1 MSKASISFF
10 PNCAK
15 KQTKNKKTPVYI
27 RVILHGQKAEARLN
41 LDLSEKE
48 NSSWNPIY
56 RRVDIPNCP
65 ANNHIS
71 TIESEFTKFLAAN
84 DHKLTE
90 FNAKQIRDIILSKKQ
105 PLQKPITVIDYC
117 NNYYEKAIS
126 YNSNLSDGTK
136 KNYRKAIKHFLLYSN
151 QEKIAGLTPNSINYT
166 HAEHFKSYLLNSKDG
181 KVGMSEVSALG
192 IIKKFR
198 TIFEK
203 AFEENLVQRN
213 YFKLIK
219 LKNKS
224 PRKPRLTITQLKD
237 IYELPE
243 AKSRVENLCKDLLIF
258 SSITGLAYCD
268 VINLSKSSLQSNR
281 ADNEIKLVKARTKT
295 EVQIEQFL
303 PTLAQKLINKYE
315 SSMLANFQD
324 RFFPY
329 VDNSTYNKTLK
340 LIAAKARISLNLTT
354 HTGRH
359 TFRQL
364 LPEAQVEDS
373 AVISRMM
380 GKVGSDKI
388 DNVYYEITESRLID
402 AKRKFDLFLNENLK
416 TDFTIKNTSNFDK
429 NRNRNT

>member
-1 MSKASISFF
+1 M
-10 PNCAK
+10 
-15 KQTKNKKTPVYI
+15 
-27 RVILHGQKAEARLN
+27 
-41 LDLSEKE
+41 
-48 NSSWNPIY
+48 
-56 RRVDIPNCP
+56 
-65 ANNHIS
+65 
-71 TIESEFTKFLAAN
+71 
-84 DHKLTE
+84 
-90 FNAKQIRDIILSKKQ
+90 
-105 PLQKPITVIDYC
+105 
-117 NNYYEKAIS
+117 
-126 YNSNLSDGTK
+126 
-136 KNYRKAIKHFLLYSN
+136 
-151 QEKIAGLTPNSINYT
+151 
-166 HAEHFKSYLLNSKDG
+166 
-181 KVGMSEVSALG
+181 
-192 IIKKFR
+192 
-198 TIFEK
+198 
-203 AFEENLVQRN
+203 
-213 YFKLIK
+213 
-219 LKNKS
+219 
-224 PRKPRLTITQLKD
+224 TITQLKD